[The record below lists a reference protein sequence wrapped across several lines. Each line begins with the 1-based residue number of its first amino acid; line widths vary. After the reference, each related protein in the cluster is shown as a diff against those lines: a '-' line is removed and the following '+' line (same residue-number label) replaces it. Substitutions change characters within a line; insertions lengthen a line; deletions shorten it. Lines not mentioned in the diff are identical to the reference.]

1 MDIMERIWM
10 TAVATLKVNS
20 SIVTADV
27 FRYRK

>member
-1 MDIMERIWM
+1 MIDIMERIWI

-27 FRYRK
+27 FR